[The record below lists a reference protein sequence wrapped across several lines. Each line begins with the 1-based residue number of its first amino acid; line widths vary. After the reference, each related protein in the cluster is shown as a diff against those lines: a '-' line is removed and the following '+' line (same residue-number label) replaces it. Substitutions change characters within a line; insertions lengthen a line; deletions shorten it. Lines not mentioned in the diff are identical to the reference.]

1 MRPPAFA
8 GGFFVSAK
16 ALAKTLGFPAIRA
29 LLRGGTFCKYLKN
42 HH

>member
-16 ALAKTLGFPAIRA
+16 APVKILGFPAIRA
-29 LLRGGTFCKYLKN
+29 LLRGGTLYKYLRN
-42 HH
+42 NY

>member
-8 GGFFVSAK
+8 GGFFVSAN

-29 LLRGGTFCKYLKN
+29 LLRGGTFYNYLEK

>member
-16 ALAKTLGFPAIRA
+16 GLGKTLGFPAIRA
-29 LLRGGTFCKYLKN
+29 LLRGGTFCKPMKKR
-42 HH
+42 H